1 MKSQFWKNLKFWNLN
16 FWNLNLKI
24 SIFDNLNFE
33 KSPLF
38 GNLYI
43 FSILSIIPVFEIF
56 FDIQYFFLDKCN
68 FSLVIHYYYP
78 LAQNHTLCT
87 PSLMHHW
94 TIWICEKIVK
104 FNCRWK
110 KISILGY
117 FRNEMS
123 HYKSRIV
130 CLIFFFCL
138 IARLI
143 VLLIFGTF
151 YSYQKSAN

>member
-1 MKSQFWKNLKFWNLN
+1 MEKSQI
-16 FWNLNLKI
+16 WNLNLKI

-110 KISILGY
+110 KNLNLRILSQW
-117 FRNEMS
+117 NES
-123 HYKSRIV
+123 LQKPH
-130 CLIFFFCL
+130 CLLDFFCL